1 VTPSANWRHFSQRRE
16 AVKEL
21 TEINHQSQRE
31 AAEILGVSQKTVDRD
46 LGESNDSEESRNQ
59 EGTKRRK

>member
-1 VTPSANWRHFSQRRE
+1 VTLSANWRHFSQRRE